1 MSEIL
6 YDIGAGVCLGLLFVC
21 FLALWAARK

>member
-1 MSEIL
+1 MIEIL